1 MDTLGGEAGLV
12 RRAVAGDEVALKVL
26 LTCTRLE
33 LCRYIGGKI
42 PATLRRFVDPDDIV
56 QGIHVRVFQR
66 VAGLESDRPE
76 TFHRWVKTIAL
87 RHLRNTIKHYLA
99 AKRGGGGHHVG
110 HHARKLEDSTV
121 ALFETLIASSRTPSR
136 SVARIEAID
145 AVEAA
150 LSSIPA
156 QYSEAVRLV
165 HLEDLSVREAAERM
179 GKTERAI
186 HGLCRRGLKELQQ
199 RLGNAS
205 RFLSSAG

>member
-1 MDTLGGEAGLV
+1 MDAVDGEAGLV

-33 LCRYIGGKI
+33 LCRYVGEKI

-87 RHLRNTIKHYLA
+87 RHLRNTIKHYRA
-99 AKRGGGGHHVG
+99 AKRGGLGAGHHT
-110 HHARKLEDSTV
+110 RKLEDSTV

-150 LSSIPA
+150 LSSIPNH
-156 QYSEAVRLV
+156 YSEAVRLV
-165 HLEDLSVREAAERM
+165 HLEGLSVREAAERM